1 MLCMAVFQLQKKHTH
16 KKKHASMYY
25 YLYMYIFRCNFII
38 KDKQNNTLSNIKLP
52 TDDTNEQR

>member
-1 MLCMAVFQLQKKHTH
+1 
-16 KKKHASMYY
+16 MYY

>member
-1 MLCMAVFQLQKKHTH
+1 MAVFQLQKKHTH
-16 KKKHASMYY
+16 KKNHASMYY